1 MSFCINHAGKSVK
14 FDTSQIRDN
23 YLQDC
28 ADKALKKLFGYFF
41 PAEESSVIMTFIFT
55 DHFFDHF
62 DSNREIIRSEGAMI
76 NDSQTFMTGHGNEF
90 GYEYDDGILRKVYY
104 GLSIPSK
111 WQNNKSKAITR
122 EFFSD
127 IERQI
132 NSFYTRGYL
141 NSLQQLNISFGYSYL
156 HACSFAINGNGYI
169 VTATPGA
176 GKSSLL
182 LSMCFNLDL
191 DLDFISDDFSLV
203 DTDAHAH
210 QIGRAMAIKSHQI
223 QYFPG
228 LKDKLQNMSAMQRL
242 QWFVLRQRGLKRMA
256 SPSELFG
263 KRITTNVPVK
273 RIIYLTN
280 HGKDTYVNE
289 QLSVSEFAR
298 LNANM
303 LFSELYLGMEIFNKA
318 LILPRNQN
326 VNNVADFINGTKQN
340 IENIF
345 KDTPCRLVKIPFR
358 SDPRKLMSYLI
369 DSQLIG

>member
-1 MSFCINHAGKSVK
+1 MNFCINHAGKSVK
-14 FDTSQIRDN
+14 FDTTQIRDT

-28 ADKALKKLFGYFF
+28 TEKALRKLFGYFF
-41 PAEESSVIMTFIFT
+41 PAEESDVIMTFIFT
-55 DHFFDHF
+55 DHFYDHF
-62 DSNREIIRSEGAMI
+62 NDNREIIRSEGAMI
-76 NDSQTFMTGHGNEF
+76 NDYQTFMTGHGNEF
-90 GYEYDDGILRKVYY
+90 GYEYEDGILRKVYY
-104 GLSIPSK
+104 GLSVPTK

-127 IERQI
+127 VEKQI

-141 NSLQQLNISFGYSYL
+141 NSLQQLNISLGYSYL

-182 LSMCFNLDL
+182 LSMCFNPDL

-203 DTDAHAH
+203 DTSSHAH

-228 LKDKLQNMSAMQRL
+228 LKDKLQNMSTLQRL
-242 QWFVLRQRGLKRMA
+242 QWFILKQKGLKRMA
-256 SPSELFG
+256 SPAELFG
-263 KRITTNVPVK
+263 KRIRTDVPVK

-280 HGKDTYVNE
+280 HGEDTYVNE
-289 QLSVSEFAR
+289 QMSVSEFAR
-298 LNANM
+298 LNSNM

-318 LILPRNQN
+318 LILPGNQN
-326 VNNVADFINGTKQN
+326 VNNVADFIDGTKRN

-345 KDTPCRLVKIPFR
+345 KDTPCILVKIPFR
-358 SDPRKLMSYLI
+358 SDPRKLMQYLV
-369 DSQLIG
+369 DNKLIG